1 MIESTD
7 QFTIIDQKIPTWLPL
22 FELFALLITICILAS
37 CQAQPY
43 PVPA

>member
-7 QFTIIDQKIPTWLPL
+7 QFTIIDQKFPTWLP
-22 FELFALLITICILAS
+22 LLITICILAS